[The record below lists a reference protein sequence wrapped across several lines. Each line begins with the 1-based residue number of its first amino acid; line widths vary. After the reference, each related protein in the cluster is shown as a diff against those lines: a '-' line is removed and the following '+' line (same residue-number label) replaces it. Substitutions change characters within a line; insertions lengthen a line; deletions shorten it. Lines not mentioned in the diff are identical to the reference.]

1 MNCVA
6 PNLSVLYNGAMKSSI
21 SLVCP
26 VFNEEESLAP
36 LVQTILRVM
45 PKLKQDWELIL
56 VDDGSL
62 DGSSSLIDKFAQENT
77 YIKAVH
83 LARNFGQTAALAAG
97 IDQAQGEII
106 ITLDADLQNDPE
118 DIPLLLKKLEETNA
132 DVVSGWRKDRQDP
145 RLRSLFSKTANWLIA
160 KTTKTP
166 LHDIG
171 CTLKAYKKTVF
182 ENISLYGE
190 MHRFI
195 PALAMIQGFKV
206 VEIPVKHHPRRSGKS
221 KYGLSRTLKV
231 LLDLLTVKFLASYQT
246 KPIYMFGAAGILLL
260 FLGGIS
266 GLFVVIRRL
275 FFEGIWLSPMLFI
288 AILLIIVGVQF
299 ILMGLIAEIQVR
311 TWYESSGK
319 KGYVLKHPK
328 M

>member
-1 MNCVA
+1 
-6 PNLSVLYNGAMKSSI
+6 MKSSI

-26 VFNEEESLAP
+26 VFNEKENLTP
-36 LVQTILRVM
+36 LVEAILKVM
-45 PKLKQDWELIL
+45 PKLKRDWELIL
-56 VDDGSL
+56 VDDGST
-62 DGSSSLIDKFAQENT
+62 DGSASLIRNLDKENQH
-77 YIKAVH
+77 IRAVH
-83 LARNFGQTAALAAG
+83 LERNFGQTAALAAG
-97 IDQAQGEII
+97 IDQAWGNTV

-118 DIPLLLKKLEETNA
+118 DIPLLLKKMEETNA
-132 DVVSGWRKDRQDP
+132 DVVSGWRKERQDP
-145 RLRSLFSKTANWLIA
+145 WLRSLFSKTANWLIA
-160 KTTKTP
+160 RTTDTP

-171 CTLKAYKKTVF
+171 CTLKAYKKAVF

-195 PALAMIQGFKV
+195 PALAAIQGFKV
-206 VEIPVKHHPRRSGKS
+206 VELPVKHHPRQAGKS

-246 KPIYMFGAAGILLL
+246 KPIYMFGAAGIFLL

-288 AILLIIVGVQF
+288 AILLVIVGVQF

-319 KGYVLKHPK
+319 KSYQMK
-328 M
+328 MAND

>member
-1 MNCVA
+1 VK
-6 PNLSVLYNGAMKSSI
+6 PSI

-26 VFNEEESLAP
+26 VFNEHDNLGP
-36 LVQTILRVM
+36 LVQTILKVM
-45 PKLKQDWELIL
+45 PGLKREWELIL
-56 VDDGSL
+56 VDDGST
-62 DGSSSLIDKFAQENT
+62 DGSASLMTTLARENA

-83 LARNFGQTAALAAG
+83 LTRNFGQTAALAAG
-97 IDQAQGEII
+97 FDQAKGEVI

-132 DVVSGWRKDRQDP
+132 DIVSGWRKDRQDP
-145 RLRSLFSKTANWLIA
+145 WLRSLFSRTANWLIA
-160 KTTKTP
+160 QTTNTP

-171 CTLKAYKKTVF
+171 CTLKAYKKAVF

-206 VEIPVKHHPRRSGKS
+206 VEIPVKHHPRQAGKS

-246 KPIYMFGAAGILLL
+246 KPIYMFGAAGFFLL
-260 FLGGIS
+260 FLGGAA
-266 GLFVVIRRL
+266 GLFVIIRRL

-288 AILLIIVGVQF
+288 AILLIIIGVQF
-299 ILMGLIAEIQVR
+299 ILMGLIAEIQIR
-311 TWYESSGK
+311 TWFESSGK
-319 KGYVLKHPK
+319 KPYQIK
-328 M
+328 MIND